1 MQSTFISPRGGAL
14 VWVALSAL
22 LLSGCA
28 GFGERLNRPIEIDA
42 TSYQSVSQDS
52 RAQHLV
58 LHFTTINNE
67 ASIRV
72 LTLGAV
78 SSHYLV
84 TEREDNV
91 PPKIYQFVPDTRRA
105 FHAGVSYWKGA
116 AGLNASS
123 IGIEI
128 VGKGYTDTP
137 DGRTWH
143 EFPKEQ
149 MDLVI
154 ALTKKIVAEH
164 NIRPDRIV
172 GHSDIAPGRK
182 NDPGPKFPWK
192 RFADEGIIPWPDES
206 LVVAKRIEF
215 EAKLPEVSWVQQKLT
230 AHGFNVPV
238 TNTLDQITKNALEAF
253 QMKYRPAKFDAV
265 VDAETAALLDVVT
278 RAEGF
283 RVRGA
288 TPTPGSRE
296 RQQ

>member
-1 MQSTFISPRGGAL
+1 MHLLSFSRVCTL
-14 VWVALSAL
+14 VLAAIVTL
-22 LLSGCA
+22 LLAACA
-28 GFGERLNRPIEIDA
+28 TQVAEPFRQRAVEIDA

-58 LHFTTINNE
+58 LHFTTVNNE
-67 ASIRV
+67 ASIRI

-84 TEREDNV
+84 TEPEDGK
-91 PPKIYQFVPDTRRA
+91 PSKIYQFVAETRRA

-116 AGLNASS
+116 TGLNASS

-137 DGRTWH
+137 EGRVWH
-143 EFPKEQ
+143 DFPKAQ

-164 NIRPDRIV
+164 QIRPDRIV

-192 RFADEGIIPWPDES
+192 RFADEGIVPWPDEAM
-206 LVVAKRIEF
+206 VASKRAEF
-215 EAKLPEVSWVQQKLT
+215 EQMLPDASWVQQKLT
-230 AHGFNVPV
+230 SHGFNVPV
-238 TNTLDQITKNALEAF
+238 TNALDQVTMNALEAF
-253 QMKYRPAKFDAV
+253 QMKYRPAKFDGQI
-265 VDAETAALLDVVT
+265 DAETAALLDVVN
-278 RAEGF
+278 RPDGF
-283 RVRGA
+283 RVKEVKR
-288 TPTPGSRE
+288 
-296 RQQ
+296 